1 MAIFKVLFKLKL
13 IFSYDRVNETSNAGD
28 ADVAKIKDPDN
39 TEEMLELIA
48 ELETDLPTYEDIKEQ
63 CVPFDSYTI
72 LKEGQNT
79 WKNTVGYPK
88 QCLVSGDC
96 VYCSE
101 VTFLHDI
108 ELYEGDQ
115 FFEFHIEENGVFTQC
130 LYIIGKDA
138 KDYTYSLNFGTNV
151 TFTGTPIPFDE
162 DQEVGKKYNCFSIP
176 SDFWKI
182 WYIDDDLNYH
192 YSITIHEKEVKTE
205 VAKDSGDD

>member
-13 IFSYDRVNETSNAGD
+13 IFLYDRVNETSNAGD
-28 ADVAKIKDPDN
+28 ADVAKITDPDHPDN
-39 TEEMLELIA
+39 TEEMLELLA

-63 CVPFDSYTI
+63 CVPFNSYTI

-108 ELYEGDQ
+108 DGHQ

-130 LYIIGKDA
+130 LYIIGIIIE
-138 KDYTYSLNFGTNV
+138 GT
-151 TFTGTPIPFDE
+151 IELDIIR
-162 DQEVGKKYNCFSIP
+162 K
-176 SDFWKI
+176 
-182 WYIDDDLNYH
+182 
-192 YSITIHEKEVKTE
+192 
-205 VAKDSGDD
+205 